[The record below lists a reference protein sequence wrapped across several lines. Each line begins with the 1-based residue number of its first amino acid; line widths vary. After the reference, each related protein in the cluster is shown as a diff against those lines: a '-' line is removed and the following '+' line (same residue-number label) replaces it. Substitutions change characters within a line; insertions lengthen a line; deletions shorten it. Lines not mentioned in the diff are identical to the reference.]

1 MLIGFPS
8 PTDDYV
14 MLTLTPGNSLNDI
27 SKQSYDSD
35 VVLYAVMEIT
45 TKFDSGDILLV
56 PLDGLGIYH

>member
-1 MLIGFPS
+1 
-8 PTDDYV
+8 